1 MLPSCRAFCCESP
14 TFSHGPMVTMKHSA
28 QHLSKSSPVV
38 LCGLIK
44 LGTLQEPCLE
54 DRILRIINKKKEG
67 EIQKIALY
75 SLAPGPKAGY
85 SSKLVLLD

>member
-1 MLPSCRAFCCESP
+1 MTHCLV
-14 TFSHGPMVTMKHSA
+14 FSHHSVGPAPGGGLCSPVVEHFAVSHPRSPGPMVTMKHSA

-54 DRILRIINKKKEG
+54 DRILRIINKKRGKYR
-67 EIQKIALY
+67 K
-75 SLAPGPKAGY
+75 
-85 SSKLVLLD
+85 